1 MKTKT
6 FDCIKMKRAAQQKI
20 RAAVAG
26 LNRQQEIEFFR
37 AGAAEF
43 ERRIQAAKE
52 SQKASGKTAQT

>member
-1 MKTKT
+1 
-6 FDCIKMKRAAQQKI
+6 MKRAAQQKI